1 MQVLMLVLHIM
12 LVILNTV
19 LSVMNFK
26 NSERLLG
33 TLWAIT
39 VPLWMIQVVLDI
51 IKLS

>member
-26 NSERLLG
+26 NGERLLE

-39 VPLWMIQVVLDI
+39 VPFMWLKYSNSYAVAE
-51 IKLS
+51 

>member
-26 NSERLLG
+26 NKQHLLG
-33 TLWAIT
+33 TLWAVT
-39 VPLWMIQVVLDI
+39 VPLWAIQVVLDV
-51 IKLS
+51 IKIS